1 MTSIDIKNKS
11 AVTRRFVELYHTNRA
26 ILDAGPKALCEQRA
40 DAVRRFEQLG
50 IPETGNE
57 DYKYTNIEPL
67 LGNGYTPAFEQVKG
81 VQSSESLLPQSSL
94 RGTKQSRP
102 LDVLNESVPLMS
114 CYSLNVLDAYTFRFV
129 NGWFQSSENEGLP
142 QGIVAGSIRQ
152 IADKNPSL
160 LSDCFNKM
168 VEIYDDAL
176 ALLNVA
182 YAQDGFLLYIP
193 DGVVLERP
201 ILLDNQTIGLSILSS
216 QRNLL
221 IVGENSQ
228 ARIIL
233 SDKSQ
238 NGQLTNQLTEMIV
251 GSRSV
256 VDLYQ
261 VQDHEGA
268 SAVNSVLVRQEKDT
282 NVAILT
288 VTLQGELVRNNVY
301 VELAGEHG
309 ECHLSGMSFP
319 ENQQHVDNFIRVEHI
334 APNCVSNQLYKNIL
348 RDSATGAFSGRI
360 HVFRDA
366 QKTNAFQ
373 RNSNVLLTDEAKM
386 FTKPQLIIDADDVK
400 CSHGAT
406 VGRLNEE
413 ALFYL
418 RARGIGETDA
428 RLMLLSAFS
437 HEIIGALRYEPFRE
451 VVSALVEKRLKGNF

>member
-11 AVTRRFVELYHTNRA
+11 AVTQRYVELYHTNRA
-26 ILDAGPKALCEQRA
+26 ILDAGPKAFCEQRA

-50 IPETGNE
+50 IPGTGNE
-57 DYKYTNIEPL
+57 DYKYTNLEQL
-67 LGNGYTPAFEQVKG
+67 FGNGYIPAFEQVKG
-81 VQSSESLLPQSSL
+81 VQSGESLI
-94 RGTKQSRP
+94 
-102 LDVLNESVPLMS
+102 
-114 CYSLNVLDAYTFRFV
+114 DAYTFRFV
-129 NGWFQSSENEGLP
+129 NGWFQSSENAGLP
-142 QGIVAGSIRQ
+142 QGIIAGSIRQ
-152 IADKNPSL
+152 IAGEKPSM
-160 LSDCFNKM
+160 LSALNSIAK
-168 VEIYDDAL
+168 IYDDAPV
-176 ALLNVA
+176 LLNAA
-182 YAQDGFLLYIP
+182 YAQDGFFLYIP
-193 DGVVLERP
+193 DGIVLEKP
-201 ILLDNQTIGLSILSS
+201 IQIENQTIGSSVLGS

-228 ARIIL
+228 ARIIF

-238 NGQLTNQLTEMIV
+238 SGQLTNQLTEMIV

-268 SAVNSVLVRQEKDT
+268 SAVNSVLVRQDKGT

-288 VTLQGELVRNNVY
+288 VTLQGELVRNNIY
-301 VELAGEHG
+301 VEFAGEHG

-319 ENQQHVDNFIRVEHI
+319 ENQQHVDNFIRVEHT

-373 RNSNVLLTDEAKM
+373 RNNNILLTDEAKM

-437 HEIIGALRYEPFRE
+437 HEIIEALRYEPFRE
-451 VVSALVEKRLKGNF
+451 IVSALVEKRLKGKI